1 MDDYSNLIR
10 KSIDLK
16 SKKDDRFKELSKDRL
31 VKIAAKKIQTTMIG
45 ALSSI
50 EKTFGFLWEHNGDT
64 ELSEEQQHM
73 KDLYE
78 NMRSEILDRGNSQIR
93 NLEAELSHYDITWN
107 RYQVTLPIKVETKE
121 ED

>member
-1 MDDYSNLIR
+1 MDDYSNLIKR
-10 KSIDLK
+10 SLDLK
-16 SKKDDRFKELSKDRL
+16 SKKDDRYKELSRDRL

-50 EKTFGFLWEHNGDT
+50 EKTFGFLWEHNDDIDLT
-64 ELSEEQQHM
+64 EEQQHM

-93 NLEAELSHYDITWN
+93 NLEAELSHYDITWK
-107 RYQVTLPIKVETKE
+107 RYQVTLPIKVENKE